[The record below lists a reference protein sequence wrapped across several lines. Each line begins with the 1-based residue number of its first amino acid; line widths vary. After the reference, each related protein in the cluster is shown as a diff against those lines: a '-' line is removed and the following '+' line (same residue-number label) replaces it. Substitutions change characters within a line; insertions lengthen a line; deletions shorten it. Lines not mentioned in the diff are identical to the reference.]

1 LRYRGPVDAEAV
13 VTRLT
18 ALGNERD
25 RAGMARFGINVDRAL
40 GVSVTTLRRLCRE
53 LPADHDLA
61 AALWETG
68 IHEARILASMVDE
81 PAMVTATQMDA
92 WARDFDSWDLCDQC
106 CQNLF
111 WRAEHAD
118 SRARRWAR
126 RRAEFVKRA
135 AFALMASSA
144 LKDRAAP
151 DERFLAYLDIV
162 EGASTDPRNF
172 VRKAVSWALRQ
183 IGKRDRR
190 LHRAAVAT
198 ARRIGRLDAGSA
210 RWVASDALRELTDP
224 TTLARI
230 PRMSGGRGR

>member
-1 LRYRGPVDAEAV
+1 VDAEAV
-13 VTRLT
+13 VARLT
-18 ALGNERD
+18 ALGSERD

-40 GVSVTTLRRLCRE
+40 GVSVTSLRRLRRD
-53 LPADHDLA
+53 LPTDHALA

-68 IHEARILASMVDE
+68 IHEARILASMVEE
-81 PAMVTATQMDA
+81 PGRVTAGQMDR

-111 WRAEHAD
+111 WRTSHAD
-118 SRARRWAR
+118 SRVRRWAG

-135 AFALMASSA
+135 AFALMASLA
-144 LKDRAAP
+144 VKDRSGP
-151 DERFLAYLDIV
+151 DERFLEYLDIV
-162 EGASTDPRNF
+162 EGAATDPRNF

-190 LHRAAVAT
+190 LHRAAVGT
-198 ARRIGRLDAGSA
+198 ARRIERLDAGSA

-224 TTLARI
+224 RTVARI
-230 PRMSGGRGR
+230 PPTAGARRR